1 MSGSIPLVRS
11 KLNNMKIEKYLHG
24 FQIQDICNE
33 IEDKI
38 FEKITE
44 ELERNNHYFEPDS
57 ELVNDI
63 LRKMYFLD

>member
-1 MSGSIPLVRS
+1 
-11 KLNNMKIEKYLHG
+11 MKIEKYLHG

-33 IEDKI
+33 IEDLI
-38 FEKITE
+38 FERINE
-44 ELERNNHYFEPDS
+44 ELERNGYTHAPDS

>member
-1 MSGSIPLVRS
+1 
-11 KLNNMKIEKYLHG
+11 MKIEKYLHG

-44 ELERNNHYFEPDS
+44 ELERNNHYLPNLRMR

>member
-1 MSGSIPLVRS
+1 
-11 KLNNMKIEKYLHG
+11 MKIEKYLHG

-44 ELERNNHYFEPDS
+44 ELERNNHYLPNLRMR

-63 LRKMYFLD
+63 LRKLYFLE

>member
-1 MSGSIPLVRS
+1 
-11 KLNNMKIEKYLHG
+11 MKIEKYLHG

-38 FEKITE
+38 LEKITE
-44 ELERNNHYFEPDS
+44 ELERNNHYLPNLRMR

>member
-1 MSGSIPLVRS
+1 
-11 KLNNMKIEKYLHG
+11 MKIEKYLHG

-44 ELERNNHYFEPDS
+44 ELERNNYYFEPDS
-57 ELVNDI
+57 ELINDI